1 MIKENNGNNTDIE
14 FFNECKVIQNLNA
27 FEFNSSISTFLLLKE
42 SIIQYK
48 KVNFPKLDSKDDEN
62 TYNEKLKNIA
72 IFFDIIKSSLIMND
86 KNIRFEIF
94 KKYVNQEDNLN
105 AINQVLS
112 SLNEKKLNSLKED
125 DLMQNIELQIEN
137 NSFL

>member
-1 MIKENNGNNTDIE
+1 
-14 FFNECKVIQNLNA
+14 
-27 FEFNSSISTFLLLKE
+27 
-42 SIIQYK
+42 
-48 KVNFPKLDSKDDEN
+48 
-62 TYNEKLKNIA
+62 
-72 IFFDIIKSSLIMND
+72 MND

-112 SLNEKKLNSLKED
+112 SLNKKKLNSLKED